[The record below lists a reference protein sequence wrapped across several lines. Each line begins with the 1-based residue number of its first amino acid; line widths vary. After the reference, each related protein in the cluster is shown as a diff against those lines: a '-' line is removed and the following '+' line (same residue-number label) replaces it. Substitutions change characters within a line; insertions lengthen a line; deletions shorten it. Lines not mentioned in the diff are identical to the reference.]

1 MERIHVYQ
9 ILNGERDYQDD
20 KWAEKNE
27 LNGIPDAGKSVSE
40 WLGFIEYHI
49 NKAKTCVYNIDQ
61 QGALAEMRKITAL
74 GVKAMEALDCP
85 EREGYERLTTTRDY
99 WCSTFHPRKMKFV
112 IPIGNMPDDEIDAY
126 IVKIAGMYKNNTTST
141 LSTDGLDLIVP
152 DSDIFMPE
160 KPKDE

>member
-9 ILNGERDYQDD
+9 ILDGERDYQDD
-20 KWAEKNE
+20 KWTEKNE

-61 QGALAEMRKITAL
+61 LGALAEIRKITAL

-85 EREGYERLTTTRDY
+85 EREGYERLLNPPY
-99 WCSTFHPRKMKFV
+99 HSRKMVFK
-112 IPIGNMPDDEIDAY
+112 IPVGSIPDDEIDAY
-126 IVKIAGMYKNNTTST
+126 LHSVVEKFKKNSTTT
-141 LSTDGLDLIVP
+141 MDNLDLIIP
-152 DSDIFMPE
+152 DSDIFY
-160 KPKDE
+160 PKKAEEE